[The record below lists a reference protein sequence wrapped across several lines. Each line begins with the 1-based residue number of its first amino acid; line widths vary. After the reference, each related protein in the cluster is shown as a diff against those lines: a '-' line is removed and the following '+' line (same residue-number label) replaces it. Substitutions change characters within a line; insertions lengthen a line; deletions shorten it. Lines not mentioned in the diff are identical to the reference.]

1 MKKIK
6 TSICVWL
13 ALSAVFMTGCYNDE
27 DLWNKISG
35 LENRIEALETWQAA
49 ASSNIDALQKL
60 MDENDYITDVTPV
73 VLGSDT
79 VGYTI
84 RFKNQEPATIY
95 HGEKGEK
102 GNTPLIGIKQ
112 SEDGNWYWTLEGEL
126 MKDSEGNIIGA
137 NTQNI
142 PPELKLGSQL
152 PDDAIL
158 IGGGKKNDTAV
169 YLSVDGGKQ
178 WAKVSGERGET
189 GEQGPTGSQGPAGS
203 GGSGGS
209 SFFRDVKVYD
219 DYVEFILTD
228 GTRFSM
234 PVTVENYIDINDIDW
249 DKSNVWKVMD
259 GDKQV
264 AEICKEGFGR
274 IPGQNGVTYQVI
286 AVYPV
291 GEDNKV
297 DLANGYIAKYL
308 GGAKGERSI
317 AGGSLKW
324 NPRRINDYY
333 NVTPLAS
340 FISGTEGK
348 EEFSN
353 LMITSAKKIKKCST
367 GVNKY
372 DLEPY
377 TVLDVDGN
385 VYPIV
390 KIGAAYWMRENLRT
404 TKYRDGT
411 ELKCRRDV
419 KEEDREQTVHINEYT
434 SGTQYEKIAMY
445 DYYKKTGF
453 DVKDQD
459 EDAQKRYGLH
469 YNFSAVAGGYDPYL
483 QRKECLVIDPK
494 NSYCDILSQDSKD
507 GENNNSLCPAGW
519 HIPTAATVGTFGNLT
534 PDMDY
539 VDYIF
544 AFRWW
549 HMMTAGAADDVD
561 SRDWSK
567 AQWWKLGEYIP
578 DNLTGLSLNAVP
590 ALGQSDGFKDPNGR
604 YPKVEDGELKGLT
617 LFWMDLIIEGNPC
630 IPYLDDSYDMMIFSP
645 PSAEIGAYSFPV
657 RCVRD

>member
-112 SEDGNWYWTLEGEL
+112 SEDGNWYWTLDGEL

-203 GGSGGS
+203 GGS
-209 SFFRDVKVYD
+209 SFFSDVKVYD

-274 IPGQNGVTYQVI
+274 IPGQNGVTYQVV

-308 GGAKGERSI
+308 GGAKGSRNI
-317 AGGSLKW
+317 AGGNIGWTMRDSYE
-324 NPRRINDYY
+324 NG
-333 NVTPLAS
+333 NVSPLAA
-340 FISGTEGK
+340 FIAGTGGK
-348 EEFSN
+348 EEISK
-353 LMITSAKKIKKCST
+353 LMITSSKNVKECKNGID
-367 GVNKY
+367 KY
-372 DLEPY
+372 KLEPY
-377 TVLDVDGN
+377 TISDADGIE
-385 VYPIV
+385 YPIV
-390 KIGAAYWMRENLRT
+390 KIGASYWMRENLRA
-404 TKYRDGT
+404 TKFKDGT
-411 ELKCRRDV
+411 SLVYQRSATDDQKS
-419 KEEDREQTVHINEYT
+419 QTVYLNEYST
-434 SGTQYEKIAMY
+434 GTQYQKAAMY
-445 DYYKKTGF
+445 DYYKKDDSF
-453 DVKDQD
+453 DVESQSD
-459 EDAQKRYGLH
+459 EVKKRYGLH
-469 YNFSAVAGGYDPYL
+469 YNFSAVAGDYDPYVQNL
-483 QRKECLVIDPK
+483 GSDY
-494 NSYCDILSQDSKD
+494 NILSQDIEGQTS
-507 GENNNSLCPAGW
+507 NSLCPEGW
-519 HIPTAATVGTFGNLT
+519 HVPTIDEIRMTIELLGGEDIAGDRMKSDSGWKYKGEENPAYQGTN
-534 PDMDY
+534 
-539 VDYIF
+539 
-544 AFRWW
+544 
-549 HMMTAGAADDVD
+549 
-561 SRDWSK
+561 SS
-567 AQWWKLGEYIP
+567 
-578 DNLTGLSLNAVP
+578 
-590 ALGQSDGFKDPNGR
+590 GFNG
-604 YPKVEDGELKGLT
+604 KVE
-617 LFWMDLIIEGNPC
+617 
-630 IPYLDDSYDMMIFSP
+630 SYGSSREDN
-645 PSAEIGAYSFPV
+645 GAYWQFESYGYWWSSSAVGASQANGFYLYYNRPTVYVTSPQQRTGYSV
-657 RCVRD
+657 RCIRYRN

>member
-112 SEDGNWYWTLEGEL
+112 SEDGNWYWTLDGEL

-137 NTQNI
+137 NTQSI

-203 GGSGGS
+203 GGGGGS
-209 SFFRDVKVYD
+209 SFFSDVKVYD

-274 IPGQNGVTYQVI
+274 IPGQNGVTYQVV

-308 GGAKGERSI
+308 GGAKGCRNI
-317 AGGSLKW
+317 AGGNIGWTMRGSYEMVMCHLLQLLLRELEG
-324 NPRRINDYY
+324 RRK
-333 NVTPLAS
+333 S
-340 FISGTEGK
+340 
-348 EEFSN
+348 
-353 LMITSAKKIKKCST
+353 
-367 GVNKY
+367 
-372 DLEPY
+372 
-377 TVLDVDGN
+377 
-385 VYPIV
+385 
-390 KIGAAYWMRENLRT
+390 
-404 TKYRDGT
+404 
-411 ELKCRRDV
+411 
-419 KEEDREQTVHINEYT
+419 
-434 SGTQYEKIAMY
+434 
-445 DYYKKTGF
+445 
-453 DVKDQD
+453 
-459 EDAQKRYGLH
+459 
-469 YNFSAVAGGYDPYL
+469 
-483 QRKECLVIDPK
+483 
-494 NSYCDILSQDSKD
+494 
-507 GENNNSLCPAGW
+507 
-519 HIPTAATVGTFGNLT
+519 
-534 PDMDY
+534 
-539 VDYIF
+539 
-544 AFRWW
+544 
-549 HMMTAGAADDVD
+549 
-561 SRDWSK
+561 
-567 AQWWKLGEYIP
+567 
-578 DNLTGLSLNAVP
+578 
-590 ALGQSDGFKDPNGR
+590 PN
-604 YPKVEDGELKGLT
+604 
-617 LFWMDLIIEGNPC
+617 
-630 IPYLDDSYDMMIFSP
+630 
-645 PSAEIGAYSFPV
+645 
-657 RCVRD
+657 

>member
-112 SEDGNWYWTLEGEL
+112 SEDGNWYWTLDGEL
-126 MKDSEGNIIGA
+126 MKDSKGNIIGA

-203 GGSGGS
+203 GGGGGS
-209 SFFRDVKVYD
+209 SFFSDVKVYD

-274 IPGQNGVTYQVI
+274 IPGQNGVTYQVV

-308 GGAKGERSI
+308 GGAKGSRNI
-317 AGGSLKW
+317 AGGSIGW
-324 NPRRINDYY
+324 TMRGSYENG
-333 NVTPLAS
+333 NVSPLAA
-340 FISGTEGK
+340 FIAGTGGK
-348 EEFSN
+348 EEISK
-353 LMITSAKKIKKCST
+353 LMITSSKNVKECKNGID
-367 GVNKY
+367 KY
-372 DLEPY
+372 KLEPY
-377 TVLDVDGN
+377 TISDADGIE
-385 VYPIV
+385 YPIV
-390 KIGAAYWMRENLRT
+390 KIGASYWMRENLRA
-404 TKYRDGT
+404 TKFKDGT
-411 ELKCRRDV
+411 SLVYQRSATDDQKS
-419 KEEDREQTVHINEYT
+419 QTVYLNEYST
-434 SGTQYEKIAMY
+434 GTQYQKAAMY
-445 DYYKKTGF
+445 DYYKKDDSF
-453 DVKDQD
+453 DVESQSD
-459 EDAQKRYGLH
+459 EVKKRYGLH
-469 YNFSAVAGGYDPYL
+469 YNFSAVAGDYDPYVQNL
-483 QRKECLVIDPK
+483 GSDY
-494 NSYCDILSQDSKD
+494 NILSQDIE
-507 GENNNSLCPAGW
+507 GQTNNSLCPEGW
-519 HIPTAATVGTFGNLT
+519 HVPTIDEIRMTIELLGGEDIAGDRMKSDSGWKYKGEENPAYQGTNSSGFNGL
-534 PDMDY
+534 P
-539 VDYIF
+539 
-544 AFRWW
+544 
-549 HMMTAGAADDVD
+549 AG
-561 SRDWSK
+561 SR
-567 AQWWKLGEYIP
+567 E
-578 DNLTGLSLNAVP
+578 DN
-590 ALGQSDGFKDPNGR
+590 
-604 YPKVEDGELKGLT
+604 
-617 LFWMDLIIEGNPC
+617 
-630 IPYLDDSYDMMIFSP
+630 
-645 PSAEIGAYSFPV
+645 GAYWQFESYGYWWSSSAVGASQANGFYLYYNRPTVYVTSPQQRTGYSV
-657 RCVRD
+657 RCIRYRN

>member
-112 SEDGNWYWTLEGEL
+112 SEDGNWYWTLDGEL
-126 MKDSEGNIIGA
+126 MKDSKGNIIGA

-203 GGSGGS
+203 GGDGGS
-209 SFFRDVKVYD
+209 SFFSDVKVYD

-274 IPGQNGVTYQVI
+274 IPGQNGVTYQVL

-308 GGAKGERSI
+308 GGAKGSRNI
-317 AGGSLKW
+317 AGGNIGWTMRGSYE
-324 NPRRINDYY
+324 NG
-333 NVTPLAS
+333 NVSPLAA
-340 FISGTEGK
+340 FIAGTGGK
-348 EEFSN
+348 EEISK
-353 LMITSAKKIKKCST
+353 LMITSSKNVKECKNGID
-367 GVNKY
+367 KY
-372 DLEPY
+372 KLEPY
-377 TVLDVDGN
+377 TISDADGIE
-385 VYPIV
+385 YPIV
-390 KIGAAYWMRENLRT
+390 KIGASYWMRENLRA
-404 TKYRDGT
+404 TKFKDGT
-411 ELKCRRDV
+411 SLVYQRSATDDQKS
-419 KEEDREQTVHINEYT
+419 QTVYLNEYST
-434 SGTQYEKIAMY
+434 GTQYQKAAMY
-445 DYYKKTGF
+445 DYYKKDDSF
-453 DVKDQD
+453 DVESQSD
-459 EDAQKRYGLH
+459 EVKKRYGLH
-469 YNFSAVAGGYDPYL
+469 YNFSAVAGDYDPYVQNL
-483 QRKECLVIDPK
+483 GSDY
-494 NSYCDILSQDSKD
+494 NILSQDIE
-507 GENNNSLCPAGW
+507 GQTNNSLCPEGW
-519 HIPTAATVGTFGNLT
+519 HIPTSFTHGVFGNYYA
-534 PDMDY
+534 DMEY
-539 VDYIF
+539 IDYIF
-544 AFRWW
+544 GFDWW
-549 HMMTAGAADDVD
+549 HMMASNVAENKD
-561 SRDWSK
+561 SRDWAA
-567 AQWWKLGEYIP
+567 AQWWKSGDNTP
-578 DNLTGLSLNAVP
+578 DNLSGLSLYAVP
-590 ALGQSDGFKDPNGR
+590 ALGQTTGFGKTNT
-604 YPKVEDGELKGLT
+604 PKFNSTELEGT
-617 LFWMDLIIEGNPC
+617 VLFWVDILSKGIPML
-630 IPYLDDSYDMMIFSP
+630 PYLDGDNDMINNNV
-645 PSAEIGAYSFPV
+645 SAAAVGACYFPI

>member
-112 SEDGNWYWTLEGEL
+112 SEDGNWYWTLDGEL
-126 MKDSEGNIIGA
+126 MKDSKGNIIGA

-203 GGSGGS
+203 GGDGGS
-209 SFFRDVKVYD
+209 SFFSDVKVYD

-274 IPGQNGVTYQVI
+274 IPGQNGVTYQVV

-308 GGAKGERSI
+308 GGAKGSRNI
-317 AGGSLKW
+317 AGATDDQKS
-324 NPRRINDYY
+324 
-333 NVTPLAS
+333 
-340 FISGTEGK
+340 
-348 EEFSN
+348 
-353 LMITSAKKIKKCST
+353 
-367 GVNKY
+367 
-372 DLEPY
+372 
-377 TVLDVDGN
+377 
-385 VYPIV
+385 
-390 KIGAAYWMRENLRT
+390 
-404 TKYRDGT
+404 
-411 ELKCRRDV
+411 
-419 KEEDREQTVHINEYT
+419 QTVYLNEYST
-434 SGTQYEKIAMY
+434 GTQYQKAAMY
-445 DYYKKTGF
+445 DYYKKDDSF
-453 DVKDQD
+453 DVESQSD
-459 EDAQKRYGLH
+459 EVKKRYGLH
-469 YNFSAVAGGYDPYL
+469 YNFSAVAGDYDPYVQNL
-483 QRKECLVIDPK
+483 GSDY
-494 NSYCDILSQDSKD
+494 NILSQDIE
-507 GENNNSLCPAGW
+507 GQTNNSLCP
-519 HIPTAATVGTFGNLT
+519 
-534 PDMDY
+534 
-539 VDYIF
+539 
-544 AFRWW
+544 
-549 HMMTAGAADDVD
+549 
-561 SRDWSK
+561 
-567 AQWWKLGEYIP
+567 
-578 DNLTGLSLNAVP
+578 
-590 ALGQSDGFKDPNGR
+590 
-604 YPKVEDGELKGLT
+604 
-617 LFWMDLIIEGNPC
+617 EG
-630 IPYLDDSYDMMIFSP
+630 
-645 PSAEIGAYSFPV
+645 
-657 RCVRD
+657 